1 MSSVKEVIQN
11 EDVDESLEKDILLR
25 KSRLL
30 YPEAEDWVLNLAIE
44 IYLKQKG
51 VDSNQGELNEMPE
64 IN

>member
-25 KSRLL
+25 KSRIL
-30 YPEAEDWVLNLAIE
+30 YPETEEWVLNLAIE

-51 VDSNQGELNEMPE
+51 VDSNQGELNEMP
-64 IN
+64 

>member
-25 KSRLL
+25 KSRIL
-30 YPEAEDWVLNLAIE
+30 YPETEDWLLNLAIE

-51 VDSNQGELNEMPE
+51 VDSNQGELNEMP
-64 IN
+64 

>member
-25 KSRLL
+25 NARVL
-30 YPEAEDWVLNLAIE
+30 YPETEDWLLNLAIE

-51 VDSNQGELNEMPE
+51 VDSNQGELNEMP
-64 IN
+64 

>member
-25 KSRLL
+25 NARIL
-30 YPEAEDWVLNLAIE
+30 YPETEDWLLNLAIE

-51 VDSNQGELNEMPE
+51 VDSNQGELNEMP
-64 IN
+64 